1 MRLIF
6 PIVLFC
12 AASKVF
18 ASDDQL
24 YLLVHPPDASM
35 AVEESYAIEL
45 MQGQRRSFVGGLP
58 ARVILPSRQAGA
70 FDAIAQ
76 GFFSTSGEGMQK
88 LWFKLVFSGRVNAP
102 KYLDSDEE
110 ILRYVESNPGSLGI
124 VILEEAP
131 AGVTSFKVDVP

>member
-1 MRLIF
+1 MRLIL
-6 PIVLFC
+6 PIALFC
-12 AASKVF
+12 AASAVF
-18 ASDDQL
+18 GSDDHL

-35 AVEESYAIEL
+35 AVEEGYAIEL

-58 ARVILPSRQAGA
+58 ARVILPSRQANA
-70 FDAIAQ
+70 FDAVAQ

-102 KYLDSDEE
+102 KYLDSNEE

-131 AGVTSFKVDVP
+131 AGVTSFRVDLP

>member
-1 MRLIF
+1 MRLILS
-6 PIVLFC
+6 IALIW
-12 AASKVF
+12 AASAVF
-18 ASDDQL
+18 AADDQL
-24 YLLVHPPDASM
+24 YLLVHPPDVGM
-35 AVEESYAIEL
+35 VVEENYAIAL

-58 ARVILPSRQAGA
+58 ARVILPSRQADA

-76 GFFSTSGEGMQK
+76 SFFSTSGEGMQK

-124 VILEEAP
+124 VIIEEPP
-131 AGVTSFKVDVP
+131 AGVTSFRVDLP